1 MKRISSLLGALLL
14 AAICLTRR
22 QRAQAALVTAVLCSG
37 AEFPCLPAD
46 TIDSGFR
53 ANNVAVLFAN
63 RYTLLPFVF
72 DDAFANFTGTM
83 LAVDSQG
90 KFVYL
95 WGGGVGTDKG
105 TAAIPLWLAVPLSQ
119 SYTTVAGN
127 WSSSAF

>member
-1 MKRISSLLGALLL
+1 MKRISLLLGALLL
-14 AAICLTRR
+14 AAICLT
-22 QRAQAALVTAVLCSG
+22 QPQQAQAALVTAVLCSG

-46 TIDSGFR
+46 TNDSGFR

-63 RYTLLPFVF
+63 RYTLLPFTF

-95 WGGGVGTDKG
+95 LGRRSRHEQAWVE
-105 TAAIPLWLAVPLSQ
+105 A
-119 SYTTVAGN
+119 VAGRPTLALLHYDG
-127 WSSSAF
+127 W